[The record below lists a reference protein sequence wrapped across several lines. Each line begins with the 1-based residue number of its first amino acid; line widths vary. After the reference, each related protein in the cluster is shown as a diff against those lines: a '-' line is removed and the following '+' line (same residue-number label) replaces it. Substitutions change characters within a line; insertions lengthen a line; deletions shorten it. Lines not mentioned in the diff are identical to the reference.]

1 VTASTQALGVV
12 QRGESLLYATLLQL
26 TVIVLAGRLAG
37 IAAQR
42 VGQAVVIGEI
52 VVGILLGPSLFGWA
66 APGLFDRVFGG
77 QPREPLQL
85 LSNLGLL
92 LLMFEIG
99 LEFDFRHLGAR
110 AERATALRIAGA
122 ALVLPFTLG
131 CGLGYWLA
139 PSVAPGLP
147 RLPCALFVATAFS
160 ITALPVLGRILL
172 ELDLAQ
178 TRVGVLA
185 ISAAAINDV
194 VGWLLLAMLTAL
206 SLSQFDISAFALRVA
221 GVALFVVAV
230 VVLIRPLMRRLIR
243 ATMARTGT
251 LSPSLFA
258 ALLASVFLAG
268 MVTYR
273 LGIFAMFGGFMMGV
287 ILYDETELVRA
298 WRDRVGAFVA
308 VLFMPIYFTYTGLRT
323 TVGGL
328 EGLGDWTAC
337 IVLIV
342 VATVGK
348 LGGAYFAAR
357 SAGVQRAEA
366 AALGFMMNTR
376 GLMELV
382 VLNVGLDLGVI
393 SARLFTMLVLMA
405 IVSTVATTPA
415 LRRCLRRAGY
425 APARRGLAE

>member
-1 VTASTQALGVV
+1 VTASTQALGIL

-66 APGLFDRVFGG
+66 APWLFGRVFGD

-110 AERATALRIAGA
+110 TGRTTALRVAGA
-122 ALVLPFTLG
+122 ALLLPFALG

-139 PSVAPGLP
+139 PTVAPGLP

-172 ELDLAQ
+172 ELDLAH
-178 TRVGVLA
+178 TRLGAVA

-206 SLSQFDISAFALRVA
+206 SLSQFDLLAFALRVA
-221 GVALFVVAV
+221 GVAAFVVGV
-230 VVLIRPLMRRLIR
+230 VVLVRPVLRRAIR
-243 ATMARTGT
+243 ASMARAGT

-258 ALLASVFLAG
+258 ALLALVFSAG

-273 LGIFAMFGGFMMGV
+273 LGVFAMFGGFMMGV
-287 ILYDETELVRA
+287 ILFDETELVRA

-323 TVGGL
+323 TIGGL
-328 EGLGDWTAC
+328 DGLGDRTAC
-337 IVLIV
+337 AVLIV
-342 VATVGK
+342 VATIGK
-348 LGGAYFAAR
+348 LGGAYLASR
-357 SAGVQRAEA
+357 SAGMRRAEA

-393 SARLFTMLVLMA
+393 SSRLFTMLVLMA
-405 IVSTVATTPA
+405 IVSTVITTPA
-415 LRRCLRRAGY
+415 LRRCLRRVGRV
-425 APARRGLAE
+425 PEGRGLAE

>member
-1 VTASTQALGVV
+1 MTGAATEALGAV

-26 TVIVLAGRLAG
+26 TVIVLAGRFAG
-37 IAAQR
+37 IAAHR
-42 VGQAVVIGEI
+42 IGQSVVIGEI

-66 APGLFDRVFGG
+66 APWLYDRVFGS

-85 LSNLGLL
+85 LSNFGLL

-99 LEFDFRHLGAR
+99 LEFDFRHLSVR
-110 AERATALRIAGA
+110 AGRATAARIAGA
-122 ALVLPFTLG
+122 SLVLPFVLG
-131 CGLGYWLA
+131 YGIGYWLA
-139 PSVAPGLP
+139 PAVAPGLP

-178 TRVGVLA
+178 TRLGVLA

-206 SLSQFDISAFALRVA
+206 SLSQFDITVFVLRVA
-221 GVALFVVAV
+221 AVGAFTAVAV
-230 VVLIRPLMRRLIR
+230 VLVRPLLRRVIR
-243 ATMARTGT
+243 AAAPRPGS

-258 ALLASVFLAG
+258 GLLAVVFIAG
-268 MVTYR
+268 MITYR
-273 LGIFAMFGGFMMGV
+273 LGVFAMFGGFMMGV
-287 ILYDETELVRA
+287 ILYDETDLVRA

-308 VLFMPIYFTYTGLRT
+308 VFFMPIYFTYTGLRT
-323 TVGGL
+323 TIGSLDGFA
-328 EGLGDWTAC
+328 DWTAC
-337 IVLIV
+337 AALVA
-342 VATVGK
+342 VATIGK
-348 LGGAYFAAR
+348 LGGAYLASR
-357 SAGVQRAEA
+357 SAGLRRAEA

-393 SARLFTMLVLMA
+393 SSRLFTMLVLMA
-405 IVSTVATTPA
+405 IVSTVITTPA
-415 LRRCLRRAGY
+415 LRQCLRRAGY
-425 APARRGLAE
+425 SPAGRLAQ

>member
-1 VTASTQALGVV
+1 VTASTQALGIL

-66 APGLFDRVFGG
+66 APWLFGRVFGD

-110 AERATALRIAGA
+110 TGRTTALRVAGA
-122 ALVLPFTLG
+122 ALLLPFALG

-139 PSVAPGLP
+139 PTVAPGLP

-172 ELDLAQ
+172 ELDLAH
-178 TRVGVLA
+178 TRLGAVA

-206 SLSQFDISAFALRVA
+206 SLSQFDLLAFALRVA
-221 GVALFVVAV
+221 GVAAFVVGV
-230 VVLIRPLMRRLIR
+230 VVLVRPVLRRAIR
-243 ATMARTGT
+243 ASMARAGT

-258 ALLASVFLAG
+258 ALLALVFSAG

-273 LGIFAMFGGFMMGV
+273 LGVFAMFGGFMMGV
-287 ILYDETELVRA
+287 ILFDETELVRA

-323 TVGGL
+323 TIGGL
-328 EGLGDWTAC
+328 DGLGDWTAC
-337 IVLIV
+337 AVLIV
-342 VATVGK
+342 VATIGK
-348 LGGAYFAAR
+348 LGGAYLASR
-357 SAGVQRAEA
+357 SAGMRRAEA

-393 SARLFTMLVLMA
+393 SSRLFTMLVLMA
-405 IVSTVATTPA
+405 IVSTVITTPA
-415 LRRCLRRAGY
+415 LRRCLRRVGRV
-425 APARRGLAE
+425 PEGRGLAE

>member
-1 VTASTQALGVV
+1 VTASTQALGIL

-66 APGLFDRVFGG
+66 APWLFGRVFGD

-110 AERATALRIAGA
+110 TGRTTALRVAGA
-122 ALVLPFTLG
+122 ALLLPFALG

-139 PSVAPGLP
+139 PTVAPGLP

-172 ELDLAQ
+172 ELDLAH
-178 TRVGVLA
+178 TRLGAVA

-206 SLSQFDISAFALRVA
+206 SLSQFDLLAFALRVA
-221 GVALFVVAV
+221 GVAAFVVGV
-230 VVLIRPLMRRLIR
+230 VVLVRPVLRRAIR
-243 ATMARTGT
+243 ASMERAGT

-258 ALLASVFLAG
+258 ALLALVFSAG

-273 LGIFAMFGGFMMGV
+273 LGVFAMFGGFMMGV
-287 ILYDETELVRA
+287 ILFDETELVRA

-323 TVGGL
+323 TIGGL
-328 EGLGDWTAC
+328 DGLGDWTAC
-337 IVLIV
+337 AVLIV

-348 LGGAYFAAR
+348 LGGAYLASR
-357 SAGVQRAEA
+357 SAGMRRAEA

-393 SARLFTMLVLMA
+393 SSRLFTMLVLMA
-405 IVSTVATTPA
+405 IVSTVITTPA
-415 LRRCLRRAGY
+415 LRRCLRRVGRV
-425 APARRGLAE
+425 PEGRGLAE

>member
-1 VTASTQALGVV
+1 MTATTHALGVV

-37 IAAQR
+37 MAAQR

-66 APGLFDRVFGG
+66 APGLFDRVFGS
-77 QPREPLQL
+77 QPQEPLQL
-85 LSNLGLL
+85 LANLGLV

-99 LEFDFRHLGAR
+99 LEFDFRHLSAR
-110 AERATALRIAGA
+110 AGRATALRVAAA
-122 ALVLPFTLG
+122 ALLLPFALG
-131 CGLGYWLA
+131 CALGYWLA
-139 PSVAPGLP
+139 PTVAPGLP

-178 TRVGVLA
+178 TRLGVLA

-206 SLSQFDISAFALRVA
+206 SLSQFDLSTFSLRVA
-221 GVALFVVAV
+221 GVAVFVVV
-230 VVLIRPLMRRLIR
+230 VVFLVRPLLRRVIR
-243 ATMARTGT
+243 ATMPRPGT

-258 ALLASVFLAG
+258 ILLAVVFSAG

-273 LGIFAMFGGFMMGV
+273 LGVFAMFGGFMMGV

-308 VLFMPIYFTYTGLRT
+308 VLFMPLYFTYTGLRT
-323 TVGGL
+323 TIGGL
-328 EGLGDWTAC
+328 EGLTDWTAC
-337 IVLIV
+337 VALIA

-348 LGGAYFAAR
+348 LGGAYLASR
-357 SAGVQRAEA
+357 SAGVSRAES

-393 SARLFTMLVLMA
+393 SSRLFTMLVLMA
-405 IVSTVATTPA
+405 IVSTVITTPA

-425 APARRGLAE
+425 VAAGRGLTQ